1 MLNIDSALRQAG
13 ASIADVVRV
22 RYMVPDRTEFP
33 LCWEVLRK
41 WFGEV
46 RPAATMLQVGLF
58 EEAMK
63 IEIEVTARMQGAN
76 REDENGIGKEAGV
89 RGCLVERGKK

>member
-13 ASIADVVRV
+13 ATIADVVRV
-22 RYMVPDRTEFP
+22 RYTLPDRKEFP

-46 RPAATMLQVGLF
+46 RPAATMVQAGLF
-58 EEAMK
+58 EEAMR
-63 IEIEVTARMQGAN
+63 IEIEVTARMEGGGGG
-76 REDENGIGKEAGV
+76 EVKEGKEAEGE
-89 RGCLVERGKK
+89 GLALGMD

>member
-22 RYMVPDRTEFP
+22 RYIVPDRTEFP

-41 WFGEV
+41 WFGNV
-46 RPAATMLQVGLF
+46 KPAATMMQAGLF

-63 IEIEVTARMQGAN
+63 IEIEVTARMQESHRSMG
-76 REDENGIGKEAGV
+76 EEEGV
-89 RGCLVERGKK
+89 EEGGLLR

>member
-22 RYMVPDRTEFP
+22 RYLVPDRTEFP
-33 LCWEVLRK
+33 LCWPVLQR
-41 WFGEV
+41 WFGAV
-46 RPAATMLQVGLF
+46 RPAATMVQAGLF

-63 IEIEVTARMQGAN
+63 IEIEVTARMQGP
-76 REDENGIGKEAGV
+76 GKEEAAQAGEQ
-89 RGCLVERGKK
+89 GLPD